1 MGEGKSIWG
10 TCAGMILLAKEIE
23 GPTSE
28 GWEGLDGI
36 DVRVGRNSYGRQVGH
51 VLHLD
56 LGERARRLIDVSIS

>member
-28 GWEGLDGI
+28 GWKGLDGI
-36 DVRVGRNSYGRQVGH
+36 DVRVGRNSYGRQVSVSH
-51 VLHLD
+51 VHPGRTKQAD
-56 LGERARRLIDVSIS
+56 EMSP